1 MRNRS
6 NPRRIIRMTTSTDLP
21 PKIPDMVNTMRTR
34 SILAG
39 LTLVLLTGSRPAQGQ
54 TPDSIRATLSAKTYT
69 LCAELAEPLIRSAI
83 LYRSH
88 LGMWPIEGADV
99 SEFLRA
105 NTKKLAPDS
114 WEPCSLNGEMDGCM
128 ISVKIRPGTRSSFY
142 LDDSIRVRH
151 ADARLYLT
159 APMGPQP
166 QLRTKVTAELLFG
179 ELLTLEGKLIELLPH
194 VPKPREF
201 VTTTTMADSVM
212 YVR

>member
-1 MRNRS
+1 M
-6 NPRRIIRMTTSTDLP
+6 I
-21 PKIPDMVNTMRTR
+21 RTR
-34 SILAG
+34 FGAAG
-39 LTLVLLTGSRPAQGQ
+39 VVVFLMTSPLSAQ
-54 TPDSIRATLSAKTYT
+54 TPSADSLRAALSAKTYD
-69 LCAELAEPLIRSAI
+69 LCADLAESMVRSSI

-88 LGMWPIEGADV
+88 LGMWPIEAADV

-114 WEPCSLNGEMDGCM
+114 WDPCSLSGEMDGCM

-159 APMGPQP
+159 APMGPQS
-166 QLRTKVTAELLFG
+166 QLRTKVTAELLSG
-179 ELLTLEGKLIELLPH
+179 ELLTLEGKLIELTSYL
-194 VPKPREF
+194 PKPREF
-201 VTTTTMADSVM
+201 VTTTTMADSVL